1 MYCMYTQFEQ
11 AGILKSQL
19 RLKSIDREYTSSRNE
34 RVLYWRGTFER
45 EEGES
50 EKDEDGKKCKRDGE
64 ARA

>member
-1 MYCMYTQFEQ
+1 MNESC
-11 AGILKSQL
+11 IK
-19 RLKSIDREYTSSRNE
+19 RE
-34 RVLYWRGTFER
+34 TFER